1 MATVNTGIALSEAFA
16 TIEKLSD
23 VRGRLE
29 CVAKLKD
36 NNIFI
41 DYAHTPDAMSSVLEA
56 IRMITKNR
64 LIIVFGAGVTETRV
78 SEIL

>member
-1 MATVNTGIALSEAFA
+1 MATVNTGITLSEAFA

-41 DYAHTPDAMSSVLEA
+41 D
-56 IRMITKNR
+56 
-64 LIIVFGAGVTETRV
+64 
-78 SEIL
+78 